1 MLCVSKKKDETFAH
15 FGLNVEVKQ
24 SFVLFSTFFIFCI
37 PTFTGFPH
45 YFLSFRLSQFEFVL
59 RLFKKNP
66 FYVWKPHL
74 KVSIF
79 SRGIIDW
86 KLWSCCVLR
95 LYFLLPLA
103 KLFSFIYPYSSLLSH
118 NCCIIFTKCNI
129 KEIETLDTSWN
140 YDYSIIFQL
149 FKVVNYIFLV
159 SLKVKTNKIKLA
171 NELQLVVYRRH
182 TESNHM

>member
-1 MLCVSKKKDETFAH
+1 MLCVSKKKRWDVCTFWTRCGSETIVRS
-15 FGLNVEVKQ
+15 L
-24 SFVLFSTFFIFCI
+24 LFSTFFIFCI
-37 PTFTGFPH
+37 PKFTGFTH

-140 YDYSIIFQL
+140 YDYIYS
-149 FKVVNYIFLV
+149 
-159 SLKVKTNKIKLA
+159 
-171 NELQLVVYRRH
+171 
-182 TESNHM
+182 

>member
-1 MLCVSKKKDETFAH
+1 MRREGGTWKSNKREFHSIFQYAVCKQKKKMRRLHILDSMWKWNNRSLH
-15 FGLNVEVKQ
+15 FSSLPSF
-24 SFVLFSTFFIFCI
+24 SFV
-37 PTFTGFPH
+37 
-45 YFLSFRLSQFEFVL
+45 FLLSQVSHITFSLSVCLSLNLFFVYL
-59 RLFKKNP
+59 KKNP
-66 FYVWKPHL
+66 FYVRKPHL

-140 YDYSIIFQL
+140 YD
-149 FKVVNYIFLV
+149 
-159 SLKVKTNKIKLA
+159 
-171 NELQLVVYRRH
+171 
-182 TESNHM
+182 